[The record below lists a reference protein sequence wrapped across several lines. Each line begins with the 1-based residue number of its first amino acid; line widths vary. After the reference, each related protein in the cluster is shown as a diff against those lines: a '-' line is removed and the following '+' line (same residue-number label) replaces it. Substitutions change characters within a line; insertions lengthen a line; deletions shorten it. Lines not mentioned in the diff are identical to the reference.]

1 MDIGDISKVA
11 NRKRLNVDAEKLREK
26 VTRETAKIIKLKVA
40 QDTAYWDL
48 KEKLQQVE
56 GNHER
61 LQQNMVEVQMQ
72 HEAISG
78 QYQDELRLR
87 PETLNKMSST
97 REICDVLEEYSER
110 LKETLSRCKNDQATL
125 CEAYQKSGQLV
136 RDIKIKH
143 LQDDEKNKQLIE
155 RLEEKVKL
163 TSEHQNQLLQ
173 YFTAAKQQGD
183 AELAD
188 TKQKLAVAVGQK
200 DELLATVNELQRKLD
215 LNHHD
220 LQKKEESISSLQND
234 MKQLLHEFNLQAS
247 DMKNTMIN
255 QDKDLK
261 EATES
266 NEALKKALNNQETF
280 TRSICDQN
288 NQLQEKISAL
298 EEENIATNNAIKDL
312 DAKLQVAT
320 EKNDDYK
327 TVVAILNEKQE
338 DLKKAIIQKDEL
350 QKATEAEI
358 QNLKDKQSA
367 LECAKAE
374 VVSELVA
381 SKEDCEAKAAH
392 IQELE
397 MLVEDLQKKLAD
409 GKIELEQLKASSTQQ
424 IKDLTDTVTSK
435 DKELDTKASTIAQL
449 MTELKAATD
458 ARGKLELS
466 AQKMKKDADAERE
479 AARDKEKK
487 ITKQVEQLEIVVRS
501 KDDEL
506 SKQMSII
513 LETRAEKER
522 LQDKIQSM
530 QNTIDNIQ
538 KELTGRVL
546 PSVNRLPPEQDDN
559 AVMCAPSK
567 DLSPKL
573 PTPQFAVPRN
583 EPKQLDSMLFNL
595 FSDGSMDGDTIDP
608 SEVNRR
614 FEALSRG
621 ERVAPMPLNLLKRR
635 AGVPAAHGGL
645 KYKAST
651 ANDEPISLSQVKS
664 DLKKQDKTFFKNKR
678 ADPKSK
684 KLK

>member
-188 TKQKLAVAVGQK
+188 TKQKLAVAVGHK

-215 LNHHD
+215 LNEHN

-234 MKQLLHEFNLQAS
+234 MKQLLHEFNLQAT
-247 DMKNTMIN
+247 DMKNTMMK

-312 DAKLQVAT
+312 EAKLQVAT

-350 QKATEAEI
+350 QKAAEAEI

-381 SKEDCEAKAAH
+381 SIEDCEAKAAH

-397 MLVEDLQKKLAD
+397 TLVEDLQKKLAD
-409 GKIELEQLKASSTQQ
+409 GENELEQLRASSTQQ

-546 PSVNRLPPEQDDN
+546 PSANRLPPEQDDN

-621 ERVAPMPLNLLKRR
+621 ERVAPMPLNSLKRR

-645 KYKAST
+645 KYKANT

>member
-1 MDIGDISKVA
+1 MDIGDLSKVA
-11 NRKRLNVDAEKLREK
+11 SRKRLNVDAEKLREK
-26 VTRETAKIIKLKVA
+26 VSRETAKIIKLKVA

-110 LKETLSRCKNDQATL
+110 LKETLSRCKNDQSTL
-125 CEAYQKSGQLV
+125 YDAYQKSGQLV
-136 RDIKIKH
+136 RDIKHKQ
-143 LQDDEKNKQLIE
+143 LQGDEKNRQVIE

-173 YFTAAKQQGD
+173 YFSAAKQQGD

-188 TKQKLAVAVGQK
+188 TKQKLAATATQK
-200 DELLATVNELQRKLD
+200 EELIAAVNELRRSLD
-215 LNHHD
+215 LNQHD
-220 LQKKEESISSLQND
+220 LQKKEESITSLQND

-247 DMKNTMIN
+247 DMKSSMLK
-255 QDKDLK
+255 QEKELK
-261 EATES
+261 EAVES
-266 NEALKKALNNQETF
+266 NEALKKALGNQETF
-280 TRSICDQN
+280 TKGICDQN

-298 EEENIATNNAIKDL
+298 EDENIAMTNTNKDL
-312 DAKLQVAT
+312 EAKLQAAT
-320 EKNDDYK
+320 EKNEDYK
-327 TVVAILNEKQE
+327 TVVAMLNETQDE
-338 DLKKAIIQKDEL
+338 LRNDIAQKDQL
-350 QKATEAEI
+350 QKSSEAEI
-358 QNLKDKQSA
+358 QKLVDQLSA
-367 LECAKAE
+367 LEVANTE
-374 VVSELVA
+374 VVANLTA
-381 SKEDCEAKAAH
+381 SKEDCDAKAQR

-397 MLVEDLQKKLAD
+397 TQVQDMQKKLAD
-409 GKIELEQLKASSTQQ
+409 RETELDELKASSSQQ
-424 IKDLTDTVTSK
+424 TKELSEAISSK

-458 ARGKLELS
+458 ARGRLELS
-466 AQKMKKDADAERE
+466 VQKLRKEAEMERE
-479 AARDKEKK
+479 AASEREKR
-487 ITKQVEQLEIVVRS
+487 ISKQVEQLEVVVRT

-513 LETRAEKER
+513 LEIRAEKER

-546 PSVNRLPPEQDDN
+546 PSANRMPPEQDDN

-573 PTPQFAVPRN
+573 PTPQFAVPRA
-583 EPKQLDSMLFNL
+583 EPKQLDSMLFSL
-595 FSDGSMDGDTIDP
+595 FSDGSMDGDTLDP

-621 ERVAPMPLNLLKRR
+621 ERVAPTPLNSLKRR

-645 KYKAST
+645 KYKANNN
-651 ANDEPISLSQVKS
+651 NDDLISLSQVKN
-664 DLKKQDKTFFKNKR
+664 DLKKQDKTFFKSKR
-678 ADPKSK
+678 SDPKNK